1 MPSVRVL
8 DLTNL
13 VRLSPSKHFFN
24 ELLSV
29 NMTETPSMRSI
40 VGRLAGKGLPC
51 TPTMTV
57 SAGQLEADVL
67 ALASPDGR
75 VVGTAGHERARRYLL
90 DRMEAIGLRPF
101 VGESL
106 ELPYRARGQD
116 FCNLVGVV
124 PGTDPSKTPVL
135 IGAHYDS
142 VIAAPCADDN
152 AAAVAIALGAAARLI
167 ATPAART
174 VVVAIF
180 DAEEPPHYQNASM
193 GSIRFY
199 EDQRA
204 GQAISAAVIMDLV
217 GHDVP
222 VPDPDVSLVIPAL
235 PKFLFVTG
243 AESHRALVSIVEDAA
258 GLDEDLP
265 TIAALNRYVGDV
277 SDHHVF
283 RLNDVP
289 YLFLSC
295 GRWEHYHMPSDT
307 PDKLNYGK
315 MARILEYLL
324 HVVRAIC
331 DRELTKAQPT
341 DTVDLEIKLIGA
353 AIGPLGMP
361 MFKKAFGLDNFET
374 REDLDQFAAAL
385 MSAGL

>member
-1 MPSVRVL
+1 
-8 DLTNL
+8 
-13 VRLSPSKHFFN
+13 
-24 ELLSV
+24 
-29 NMTETPSMRSI
+29 MTAST
-40 VGRLAGKGLPC
+40 
-51 TPTMTV
+51 
-57 SAGQLEADVL
+57 GQLEGDVL
-67 ALASPDGR
+67 ALALPDGR
-75 VVGTAGHERARRYLL
+75 VAGTAGHERARRYLL
-90 DRMEAIGLRPF
+90 DRMQEIGLGPF
-101 VGESL
+101 VGDSF
-106 ELPYRARGQD
+106 ELPYEVHGQD

-124 PGTDPSKTPVL
+124 PGTDPSKTPIL

-174 VVVAIF
+174 VVIAIF

-222 VPDPDVSLVIPAL
+222 VPDPEVSLFIPTL

-243 AESHRALVSIVEDAA
+243 AESHPALVSIVEAAA
-258 GLDEDLP
+258 GRVADLP
-265 TIAALNRYVGDV
+265 TIAALNSYVGDV

-307 PDKLNYGK
+307 PDRLNYGK
-315 MARILEYLL
+315 MARILEYLV
-324 HVVRAIC
+324 HVVRAMC
-331 DRELTKAQPT
+331 DRELDRAMPA
-341 DTVDLEIKLIGA
+341 DTVGLEIKLIEA
-353 AIGPLGMP
+353 AIGPLRMP
-361 MFKKAFGLDNFET
+361 LFRKVVGLEKFET

>member
-1 MPSVRVL
+1 M
-8 DLTNL
+8 
-13 VRLSPSKHFFN
+13 
-24 ELLSV
+24 
-29 NMTETPSMRSI
+29 M
-40 VGRLAGKGLPC
+40 A
-51 TPTMTV
+51 
-57 SAGQLEADVL
+57 SAGQLESDVL
-67 ALASPDGR
+67 ALALPEGR
-75 VVGTAGHERARRYLL
+75 MVGTAGHETARQFLL
-90 DRMEAIGLRPF
+90 ARMEAIGLGPF
-101 VGESL
+101 VGDSF
-106 ELPYRARGQD
+106 ELPYQVRGQD
-116 FCNLVGVV
+116 FCNLVGIV

-142 VIAAPCADDN
+142 VIPAPCADDN

-174 VVVAIF
+174 VVIAIF
-180 DAEEPPHYQNASM
+180 DAEEPPHYQNDSM

-204 GQAISAAVIMDLV
+204 GLGISAAVIMDLV

-243 AESHRALVSIVEDAA
+243 AESHPALVSIVEDAA
-258 GLDEDLP
+258 GRDEDLP
-265 TIAALNRYVGDV
+265 TIAALNSYVGDV

-307 PDKLNYGK
+307 PDKLNYLK
-315 MARILEYLL
+315 MARILEYLE
-324 HVVRAIC
+324 HVVRAMC
-331 DRELTKAQPT
+331 ERELTTGTPA
-341 DTVDLEIKLIGA
+341 DTVGLEIKLIEA
-353 AIGPLGMP
+353 AIGPEGMP
-361 MFKKAFGLDNFET
+361 LFRKVVGLEKFET

-385 MSAGL
+385 ISAGL